1 MDIKDR
7 VGPGLINF
15 STNFLNNVRDA
26 ELLMLRSTLFHLT
39 ITEENKESLK
49 KLILN
54 NEKRNFIIV
63 IVSGNLVIRGFL
75 WNLTK

>member
-7 VGPGLINF
+7 VGPSLINF
-15 STNFLNNVRDA
+15 STNFLKNVRDR
-26 ELLMLRSTLFHLT
+26 ELWMLRSTLFHST

-54 NEKRNFIIV
+54 NEK
-63 IVSGNLVIRGFL
+63 
-75 WNLTK
+75 